1 MPCDFCFVVYNLVP
15 NQNITP
21 RGITLPSTTF
31 FMRPFSTPFTFG
43 PKQMSPDHAH
53 VTMPMQVASAFSG
66 MGGEFLVNADGRFL
80 VFNPTQKN
88 LTYEQILFPSSAT
101 HDLTVAAANTHHKIT
116 PGSIIVG
123 LDDSTRHD
131 SIFLCFAY
139 FLNAP
144 EKSTAI
150 PTTELVFNSPQVI
163 AHFKKIEP
171 EISKQRRTP
180 WQKTPLTGSALTYGT
195 RLKAPMPLVSPP
207 AEPAAP
213 KPDFKSCLMAE
224 RRVREEGGEVVA
236 KKAKGDEK

>member
-1 MPCDFCFVVYNLVP
+1 MSCDFCFVVYNLLP
-15 NQNITP
+15 HQHITP
-21 RGITLPSTTF
+21 RGITLPTTSF

-171 EISKQRRTP
+171 EISKKRRTP
-180 WQKTPLTGSALTYGT
+180 WEKIPLTGSVLTFGT
-195 RLKAPMPLVSPP
+195 RLKAPMPLVCATADP
-207 AEPAAP
+207 AQPA
-213 KPDFKSCLMAE
+213 PDFKSCLMADK
-224 RRVREEGGEVVA
+224 RVREADEPAA

>member
-1 MPCDFCFVVYNLVP
+1 MSCDFCFVVYNLLP
-15 NQNITP
+15 HQHITP
-21 RGITLPSTTF
+21 RGITLPTTSF

-43 PKQMSPDHAH
+43 PKQMSPEHAH

-150 PTTELVFNSPQVI
+150 PTTELVFNAPQVI

-171 EISKQRRTP
+171 EISKKRRTP
-180 WQKTPLTGSALTYGT
+180 WEKIPLTGSALTYGT
-195 RLKAPMPLVSPP
+195 RLKAPMPLVCAT

-224 RRVREEGGEVVA
+224 RRVREGDEAAA